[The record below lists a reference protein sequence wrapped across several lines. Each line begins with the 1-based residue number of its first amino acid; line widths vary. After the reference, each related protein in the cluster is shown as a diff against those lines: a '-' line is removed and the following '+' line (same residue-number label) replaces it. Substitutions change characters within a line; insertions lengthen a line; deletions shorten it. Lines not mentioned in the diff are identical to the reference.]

1 MKTRNELT
9 EIRKAAGYT
18 QQQLAKKA
26 EIGLSTV
33 IKWEQGGNVRPSS
46 DKAIREA
53 ITAIYNETAIL
64 IF

>member
-9 EIRKAAGYT
+9 EIRTAAGYT
-18 QQQLAKKA
+18 QKQLAEKA
-26 EIGLSTV
+26 AIGLSTV
-33 IKWEQGGNVRPSS
+33 IKWEKGGNVRPSS

-53 ITAIYNETAIL
+53 IMAIYNETAIL